1 MTTPAVAAHRR
12 CRQCRE
18 EGHDIRN
25 CPLFERLHQEALHE
39 YEQWI
44 HHCIVD
50 YHVCDKWHYDS
61 QQEVE
66 NEFQVPTD
74 TNLLELFIENR
85 ENTMNPVETV
95 LKRPITWIQNQP
107 IEYLRVLGH
116 FFGIPIKTDPYKK
129 LPKEEWVTLLH
140 FILFLEAEQ
149 KGTRYYEVKEAVPY
163 LSASIVSF
171 PALESIN
178 QHIRSL
184 PYIPD
189 DILLTPSLKFRTL
202 DERYGRIR
210 ELRTKTALNLR
221 VTQQDLNEN
230 FREEVQIRRRIND
243 LRMRKARVESDA
255 RRIERNVVKYEN
267 EMIMFL
273 KLPPEPPKIMFHA
286 CKDLFLDPLSQ
297 KTCSICYEPT
307 EKKDMAHL
315 ECNHEFCASCILL
328 TISGKFKVH
337 SLELD
342 ECLCPFCRGKINK
355 VYGDV
360 HNMRFVLREICNAKK
375 LPLDLTFVVGGTS

>member
-1 MTTPAVAAHRR
+1 MTTPAPAARR

-50 YHVCDKWHYDS
+50 YHVCNKWHYDETES
-61 QQEVE
+61 QA
-66 NEFQVPTD
+66 PTD
-74 TNLLELFIENR
+74 ANLLQLFIENR
-85 ENTMNPVETV
+85 ENTLNPVETV
-95 LKRPITWIQNQP
+95 LKKPITWIQNQP
-107 IEYLRVLGH
+107 IEHLRVLGH
-116 FFGIPIKTDPYKK
+116 YFGIPKTDPYKT

-163 LSASIVSF
+163 LSASIGSF

-184 PYIPD
+184 PYLPD
-189 DILLTPSLKFRTL
+189 DMMFKPTLYFRTL

-230 FREEVQIRRRIND
+230 FREEVQIRRRINE
-243 LRMRKARVESDA
+243 LRMRKARVENDS
-255 RRIERNVVKYEN
+255 RRIERNVAKYES

-273 KLPPEPPKIMFHA
+273 KLPPEPPKIMFHHA
-286 CKDLFLDPLSQ
+286 ALNLLDQ
-297 KTCSICYEPT
+297 NTCSICYEPT

-342 ECLCPFCRGKINK
+342 DCLCPFCRGKINK

-360 HNMRFVLREICNAKK
+360 HNMRFVLREICNTKK